1 MIMNRLLSSL
11 IVLIIITTSFISCD
25 KLEEIQD
32 DVCADEVNQ
41 RDLIEARIS
50 FKVNLVYSPIDN
62 RKVKISFQ
70 KQYCDGHFP
79 SPIVFEG
86 NTTGAGFYSG
96 QGFFKMENALDKIIV
111 SISIEEETQDG
122 KYYEGETTFYYDDF
136 NPLLPVLTMKIK
148 DDDVEVIQGWGNK
161 EL

>member
-50 FKVNLVYSPIDN
+50 FKVNLVYPPIDN

-70 KQYCDGHFP
+70 KQ
-79 SPIVFEG
+79 
-86 NTTGAGFYSG
+86 
-96 QGFFKMENALDKIIV
+96 
-111 SISIEEETQDG
+111 
-122 KYYEGETTFYYDDF
+122 
-136 NPLLPVLTMKIK
+136 
-148 DDDVEVIQGWGNK
+148 
-161 EL
+161 